1 MRRYNRRM
9 LETLTLTRPDDWHV
23 HLREGAML
31 RLAAR
36 HTAARF
42 GRVAVMPNLS
52 RPVTTV
58 ARALAYRADIMA
70 AAAGEH
76 GGGDGDGDGDGDG
89 EGDGGTGDE
98 TNTGGTNT
106 GGNGD
111 GDGETKT
118 EFNPLMSL
126 YLTDHTTPAEVAAAA
141 DCARIIAYKL
151 YPAGATTHSD
161 AGITRVSYIMPAL
174 EAMAAHGIA
183 LQVHGEVTDPAVDVF
198 DREAVFIKQVL
209 APLRRELP
217 QLKIVLEHVTTAEG
231 VDFVRAAG
239 AGVAATITA
248 HHLLFNRNAMFRGGL
263 RPHAYC
269 LPVAKRERHRAALLE
284 AATGGER
291 AFFLGSDSA
300 PHTRAAKESACG
312 CAGIYSAH
320 AGVELYAEIFE
331 NAGALDKLEGFA
343 AHHGADFYGLARNR
357 GRLTLEKKP
366 WQPPAAYALKNG
378 DEIVPLRAG
387 ETLRWSLVED
397 EPRV

>member
-1 MRRYNRRM
+1 LRRYNRRM

-52 RPVTTV
+52 PPVTTV
-58 ARALAYRADIMA
+58 DRALAYRADIMA
-70 AAAGEH
+70 AAAGEN
-76 GGGDGDGDGDGDG
+76 GGGDGGDTDG
-89 EGDGGTGDE
+89 
-98 TNTGGTNT
+98 
-106 GGNGD
+106 
-111 GDGETKT
+111 

-161 AGITRVSYIMPAL
+161 AGVTRVSYIMPAL

-198 DREAVFIKQVL
+198 DREAVFIEQVL

-239 AGVAATITA
+239 AYVAATITA

-300 PHTRAAKESACG
+300 PHTRAAKENACG

-366 WQPPAAYALKNG
+366 WQPPAAYALKGG
-378 DEIVPLRAG
+378 DEVVPLRAG
-387 ETLRWSLVED
+387 ETLRWSLVEG
-397 EPRV
+397 

>member
-1 MRRYNRRM
+1 M

-52 RPVTTV
+52 PPVTTV
-58 ARALAYRADIMA
+58 DRALAYRADIMA
-70 AAAGEH
+70 AAAGEN
-76 GGGDGDGDGDGDG
+76 GGGDGGDTDG
-89 EGDGGTGDE
+89 
-98 TNTGGTNT
+98 
-106 GGNGD
+106 
-111 GDGETKT
+111 

-161 AGITRVSYIMPAL
+161 AGVTRVSYIMPAL

-198 DREAVFIKQVL
+198 DREAVFIEQVL

-239 AGVAATITA
+239 AYVAATITA

-300 PHTRAAKESACG
+300 PHTRAAKENACG

-366 WQPPAAYALKNG
+366 WQPPAAYALKGG
-378 DEIVPLRAG
+378 DEVVPLRAG
-387 ETLRWSLVED
+387 ETLRWSLVEG
-397 EPRV
+397 

>member
-1 MRRYNRRM
+1 M

-161 AGITRVSYIMPAL
+161 AGVTRVSYIMPAL

-269 LPVAKRERHRAALLE
+269 LPVAKRERHRAALVE

-300 PHTRAAKESACG
+300 PHTRAAKENACG

-366 WQPPAAYALKNG
+366 WQPPAAYALKDG
-378 DEIVPLRAG
+378 DEVVPLRAG
-387 ETLRWSLVED
+387 ETLRWSLVEG
-397 EPRV
+397 